1 MTQGELYTHLS
12 YVNHSREKRAY
23 YAQLVLDNP
32 GLFPHAL
39 EILFMIDDE
48 RSNRAGWLCE
58 FVCKQDLTILYPYL
72 DLFTEKMNT
81 VYQDSALRPVA
92 KITEYLI
99 LSYYKKQDPLTR
111 KALTHTHKKRMVE
124 NGFDWM
130 ITDQKVAVKAYTMTS
145 LFWLGTE
152 IDWVHPEL
160 HRIMEDGYASG
171 SAAYKARCRHMFEA
185 IRKFI
190 NKH

>member
-1 MTQGELYTHLS
+1 VTQQELYEHLD
-12 YVNHSREKRAY
+12 YVNHSREKRAF
-23 YAQLVLDNP
+23 YAQLVIENP
-32 GLFPHAL
+32 ELFPLAL
-39 EILFMIDDE
+39 NILFMVDDE

-58 FVCKQDLTILYPYL
+58 FVCKQDLGILYPHL
-72 DLFTEKMNT
+72 DLFTEKMGT

-92 KITEYLI
+92 KITEYLT
-99 LSYYKKQDPLTR
+99 LTYYKKKDPLAR
-111 KALTHTHKKRMVE
+111 KHLTQSHKERMVE
-124 NGFDWM
+124 TGFDWM

-160 HRIMEDGYASG
+160 YRIMEDGYHTG

-185 IRKFI
+185 IKKF
-190 NKH
+190 NLSK